1 MSQIW
6 LVAIAAFALLSPP
19 PDCSTCAH
27 PLVADG
33 FRADGSSPFILQ
45 GGLIGT
51 NAIWQVLIGPV
62 DSATVTTIPPSGATF
77 GGAGCRAEYR
87 QGRITV
93 QDDDRGN
100 SSLSRNAGVS
110 EAPAKR
116 EPAALSGVEGG
127 AEGSALTLDVYLFRC
142 EPSPPSGASLAN
154 GIYSVVGGTGK
165 FSAVTGGTGSIQF
178 DARSDGRV
186 YCHIQ
191 GFVQGGNPPA
201 DSEQ

>member
-6 LVAIAAFALLSPP
+6 LLAIAAFALLNPP
-19 PDCSTCAH
+19 PNCASCAH

-62 DSATVTTIPPSGATF
+62 ESATVTAIPPSGATF

-93 QDDDRGN
+93 PDDDRGN
-100 SSLSRNAGVS
+100 SSLSRN
-110 EAPAKR
+110 
-116 EPAALSGVEGG
+116 EGA

-142 EPSPPSGASLAN
+142 DPSPPSGASLAS
-154 GIYSVVGGTGK
+154 GIFSVVGGTGK

-191 GFVQGGNPPA
+191 GFVQGGKPPA
-201 DSEQ
+201 NSEQ